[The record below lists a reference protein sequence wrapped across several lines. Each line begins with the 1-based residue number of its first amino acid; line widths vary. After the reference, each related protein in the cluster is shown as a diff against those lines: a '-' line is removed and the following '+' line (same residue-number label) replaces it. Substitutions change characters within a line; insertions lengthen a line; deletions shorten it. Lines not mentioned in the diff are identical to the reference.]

1 MNGWFMP
8 EIVVND
14 GTRFLSGAGSLQK
27 PAQVIPCA
35 GMIQCRS
42 MPATRKLLPYL
53 ALGVTILSLSF
64 AAFFVRWADAP
75 AAVFGFY
82 RLGIATLILTP
93 FFVRNTILSQRKP
106 QPHSLRGWILILPVL
121 AGLASALD
129 HFTWNT
135 SLKFTSA
142 ANATLLGNTSPL
154 WVALAAWLI
163 FRERTKGLFWVGLA
177 LTMCGAVAVLS
188 NDFLQHPVLGLGDLL
203 ALSTG
208 IFYAIFFLF
217 SQRSRTYFD
226 TLSHV
231 WICSLSS
238 TLVLL
243 ILTLATGSGLTGYS
257 PRTYLVFLAA
267 ALLPQLAGYLTLGYA
282 LGHLPASVVSPTM
295 LGQPVLTALLAIPL
309 LGENLQPVQWIGG
322 LVVIAGIYLVHRSR
336 EAAPDP
342 IPGN

>member
-1 MNGWFMP
+1 
-8 EIVVND
+8 
-14 GTRFLSGAGSLQK
+14 
-27 PAQVIPCA
+27 
-35 GMIQCRS
+35 MIQCRS
-42 MPATRKLLPYL
+42 MPAPKKILPYL

-93 FFVRNTILSQRKP
+93 FFLRNTIRNRHGP
-106 QPHSLRGWILILPVL
+106 QPRRLGVWILVLPAL
-121 AGLASALD
+121 AGLASGLD

-154 WVALAAWLI
+154 WVALAAWLV
-163 FRERTKGLFWVGLA
+163 FKERTRGLFWVGLT
-177 LTMCGAVAVLS
+177 LTMGGAVAVLS
-188 NDFLQHPVLGLGDLL
+188 NDFLHHPVIGWGDLL

-208 IFYAIFFLF
+208 IFYAVFFLF
-217 SQRSRTYFD
+217 SQRSREHFD

-243 ILTLATGSGLTGYS
+243 ILSLVTGSGLTGYS

-267 ALLPQLAGYLTLGYA
+267 ALLPQLAGYLALGYA
-282 LGHLPASVVSPTM
+282 LGHLPASIVSPTM

-336 EAAPDP
+336 ETAPQP
-342 IPGN
+342 LPGD

>member
-1 MNGWFMP
+1 MH
-8 EIVVND
+8 D
-14 GTRFLSGAGSLQK
+14 
-27 PAQVIPCA
+27 
-35 GMIQCRS
+35 MIQFRP
-42 MPATRKLLPYL
+42 MPATRKILPYL
-53 ALGVTILSLSF
+53 ALGVTILSLAF

-82 RLGIATLILTP
+82 RLGIATFILTP
-93 FFVRNTILSQRKP
+93 FFIRNTLRNQSASQPRG
-106 QPHSLRGWILILPVL
+106 LRGWVLVLPAL

-142 ANATLLGNTSPL
+142 ANATLLGNTAPL
-154 WVALAAWLI
+154 WVALAAWLV
-163 FRERTKGLFWVGLA
+163 FRERTRGLFWLGLA
-177 LTMCGAVAVLS
+177 LTMGGAVAVLS
-188 NDFLQHPVLGLGDLL
+188 NDFLQHPMIGWGDLL

-208 IFYAIFFLF
+208 IFYALFFLF
-217 SQRSRTYFD
+217 SQRSRTHFD

-243 ILTLATGSGLTGYS
+243 ILSLATGSLLTGYS

-267 ALLPQLAGYLTLGYA
+267 ALLPQLTGYLAMGYA

-309 LGENLQPVQWIGG
+309 LGEALQPVQWIGG
-322 LVVIAGIYLVHRSR
+322 LVVLAGIYLVHRSR
-336 EAAPDP
+336 EAAPQP
-342 IPGN
+342 LPGD